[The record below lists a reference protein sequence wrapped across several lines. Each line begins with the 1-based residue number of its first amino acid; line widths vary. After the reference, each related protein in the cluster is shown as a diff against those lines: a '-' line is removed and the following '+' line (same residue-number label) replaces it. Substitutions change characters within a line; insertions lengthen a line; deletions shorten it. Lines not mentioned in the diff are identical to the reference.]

1 MTRLI
6 LTAFI
11 FLVLLLAYSCTFPTY
26 VSFSVFS
33 CTSLSY
39 NQLQEL
45 KSSSDSLVK
54 DSMDALS
61 ELERGLS
68 DANKKLQR
76 MDADQHAKVG
86 RSVGTSVGRVV
97 GRVFG

>member
-1 MTRLI
+1 M
-6 LTAFI
+6 
-11 FLVLLLAYSCTFPTY
+11 S
-26 VSFSVFS
+26 S

-86 RSVGTSVGRVV
+86 RLVEWSVEYLDDVSQCACVHVVLDRVLIL
-97 GRVFG
+97 